1 MNGNPVRGG
10 SPCSSI
16 DCPLDCTRPRRCR
29 SRSRCVASINFGID
43 SASWAAR
50 TDRIGMASNL
60 KNDDAF
66 HHASMPD
73 TSAAEAALKAK
84 LSRKRTKTGC
94 LTCRKRRIKC
104 GEERPV
110 CKNCIKSKRHCEGY
124 NQRVVFQPQPPH
136 FEYQPIANG
145 AAHITFPAA
154 PFIDTFETHHPD
166 APAPPLAS
174 TYGQLRPRPA
184 HQPFMT
190 ALDTHTQQFVRMPL
204 PPQQV
209 HHPSHMPPN
218 DHAFAAPPVISPAHV
233 IPDPVRTHPYAQ
245 RVAQPVYEQQDT
257 QRRPA
262 PVHPVSGSNA
272 TLPPPTN
279 NHMAT
284 AVTAAGDHLGQAY
297 GQPVQPVT
305 PAQHNTP
312 HVPPERHLCMGT
324 QNFIDQE
331 HVASVPIPASSRTM
345 SFSQTPQLSPQQ
357 WTPNAY
363 IPRPEL
369 SRPLDYRP
377 EFQHAPSAVQHAH
390 VKRETVDRTTPEYYD
405 HEYHAPQNATPTSLL
420 NAAAVEYQDD
430 DYYDVHSDEEQDVD
444 TAMIQGCIHQRQRTL
459 NRILA
464 RNQISGRDLQIRR
477 YDTFLYAGI
486 LDKYK
491 VENVANPLKNPA
503 TARVFAH
510 FISATG
516 PSLSIFERH
525 PRNTSVLFHE
535 RSIPLSQQ
543 GLWTYTL
550 PMAALHH
557 QGLLHAMLAL
567 ASLHIA
573 RLQDA
578 SVTPSIQHYAW
589 ALKRVHASVSN
600 SQSRLKLTTI
610 AASMLL
616 GFYEV
621 MTADHMKWNTHLA
634 GAKQLFVETDFV
646 KMTQEFRRLKIQR
659 AATCHAR
666 MERSYGSPA
675 SPEAFSR
682 DDLLDQIP
690 DIDERLVSEM
700 VGREV
705 RYGGYGRVEA
715 PPSAIPPELDLSK
728 FEILKDLYWWYCK
741 QDVYQS
747 IVSGNA
753 LLMDF
758 NRWADCPPRAP
769 MGKVDALH
777 GSFDHLVL
785 LLGRIAD
792 FSSKDRE
799 RKLKQIQANGG
810 RWKPLP
816 GTPGMTIR
824 PPPPQANQPSTPV
837 SASLPPPA
845 GNPFPPQGPP
855 TGEPPPMP
863 AFYGMA
869 PPPRANV
876 QMPASYTPYG
886 DHAMPTP
893 QSAQP
898 PDLPDTDLAAATQ
911 AALADYGR
919 IRSALHTFANS
930 LGPGFQPLSAA
941 EQIPMATA
949 FGDARFYRSY
959 DIGCLWAIYNM
970 GIIIAIRSHPHMPPA
985 MHMAAG
991 IAAPETAP
999 YAMEIGRIVAGIVPG
1014 PSDTGLNPSLGA
1026 ALCESCMPSFF
1037 AAVQYQEPAQR
1048 WETVTRIFNI
1058 AKRTGWGS
1066 AELIANG
1073 CETAWVKAAA
1083 IGRGPPYTRI
1093 VRSETSEDPRLN
1105 GSWERLDPNAQPNE
1119 NDESD
1124 RRLVKTK
1131 ANARLNWAVGVI
1143 GVEEDID
1150 RMRISDR

>member
-1 MNGNPVRGG
+1 
-10 SPCSSI
+10 
-16 DCPLDCTRPRRCR
+16 
-29 SRSRCVASINFGID
+29 
-43 SASWAAR
+43 
-50 TDRIGMASNL
+50 MASTR
-60 KNDDAF
+60 
-66 HHASMPD
+66 D

-124 NQRVVFQPQPPH
+124 NQRVLFRPPH
-136 FEYQPIANG
+136 FDYQPIANG

-154 PFIDTFETHHPD
+154 PFIDT
-166 APAPPLAS
+166 APPLNAH
-174 TYGQLRPRPA
+174 LRPRPPEQHHFHIHQYA
-184 HQPFMT
+184 HH
-190 ALDTHTQQFVRMPL
+190 L
-204 PPQQV
+204 
-209 HHPSHMPPN
+209 
-218 DHAFAAPPVISPAHV
+218 
-233 IPDPVRTHPYAQ
+233 
-245 RVAQPVYEQQDT
+245 AQPIYHHT
-257 QRRPA
+257 LP
-262 PVHPVSGSNA
+262 GSNA
-272 TLPPPTN
+272 NAALPPPTDN
-279 NHMAT
+279 TMPGHRLA
-284 AVTAAGDHLGQAY
+284 QAY
-297 GQPVQPVT
+297 AQPV
-305 PAQHNTP
+305 
-312 HVPPERHLCMGT
+312 
-324 QNFIDQE
+324 
-331 HVASVPIPASSRTM
+331 
-345 SFSQTPQLSPQQ
+345 QQ

-369 SRPLDYRP
+369 SRPLDYQP
-377 EFQHAPSAVQHAH
+377 DFHHAH
-390 VKRETVDRTTPEYYD
+390 VKGESAHQTTPEYYD
-405 HEYHAPQNATPTSLL
+405 HEYHAPQDATPTYLL
-420 NAAAVEYQDD
+420 STAAVEYQDD
-430 DYYDVHSDEEQDVD
+430 DYYDIHSDEEQDVD
-444 TAMIQGCIHQRQRTL
+444 TAMIQGRDHQRQQTL
-459 NRILA
+459 TRILA
-464 RNQISGRDLQIRR
+464 RNQISARDLQIRR

-486 LDKYK
+486 LDKYR

-535 RSIPLSQQ
+535 GSIPLSQQ

-573 RLQDA
+573 RLQNA
-578 SVTPSIQHYAW
+578 SVTPSMQHYAW

-600 SQSRLKLTTI
+600 PQSRLKLTTI

-621 MTADHMKWNTHLA
+621 MTADHMKWNMHLA

-646 KMTQEFRRLKIQR
+646 KMTQEFRQLKMQR
-659 AATCHAR
+659 AATYQAS
-666 MERSYGSPA
+666 MERSYSSPA
-675 SPEAFSR
+675 SPEPFSQ

-705 RYGGYGRVEA
+705 RYRGYGRVEA
-715 PPSAIPPELDLSK
+715 PPSALPPELDLSK

-758 NRWADCPPRAP
+758 NRWANCPPRAP
-769 MGKVDALH
+769 LGKVDAVH

-799 RKLKQIQANGG
+799 RKLKQIEANSGS
-810 RWKPLP
+810 WKPLP
-816 GTPGMTIR
+816 GTPGMNIR
-824 PPPPQANQPSTPV
+824 PPPTPV
-837 SASLPPPA
+837 SASCPPP
-845 GNPFPPQGPP
+845 GNPVPPQDPP
-855 TGEPPPMP
+855 TRDLPPMP

-869 PPPRANV
+869 PPPRAKV
-876 QMPASYTPYG
+876 QMPASYTPFG

-898 PDLPDTDLAAATQ
+898 PDLFDTDLAAATQ
-911 AALADYGR
+911 AALAEYGR

-949 FGDARFYRSY
+949 FGDAKFYRSY

-970 GIIIAIRSHPHMPPA
+970 AVIITIRSHPHMPPA

-999 YAMEIGRIVAGIVPG
+999 YAREIGRIVAGIVPG

-1026 ALCESCMPSFF
+1026 ALCESCMPAFF

-1093 VRSETSEDPRLN
+1093 MRSDTSEDPRLN

-1150 RMRISDR
+1150 RIRISDR

>member
-1 MNGNPVRGG
+1 
-10 SPCSSI
+10 
-16 DCPLDCTRPRRCR
+16 
-29 SRSRCVASINFGID
+29 
-43 SASWAAR
+43 
-50 TDRIGMASNL
+50 MASNI
-60 KNDDAF
+60 KTEDGF
-66 HHASMPD
+66 HHGSMPD

-124 NQRVVFQPQPPH
+124 NQRVVFKPPQV
-136 FEYQPIANG
+136 EYQPIANG
-145 AAHITFPAA
+145 AAHITFPAG
-154 PFIDTFETHHPD
+154 PFMETQQTEV
-166 APAPPLAS
+166 PAPPLDPS
-174 TYGQLRPRPA
+174 MYGQLRPRPA
-184 HQPFMT
+184 EQQFMT
-190 ALDTHTQQFVRMPL
+190 AFDTHTQQFVRIPV

-209 HHPSHMPPN
+209 HHPSQMPPN
-218 DHAFAAPPVISPAHV
+218 EHFQPFAAPPVISPGHV
-233 IPDPVRTHPYAQ
+233 IQDPFRTHQYAQ
-245 RVAQPVYEQQDT
+245 QVAQPTYQQQDT
-257 QRRPA
+257 QGGPA
-262 PVHPVSGSNA
+262 PVQNVPGSNGIVSPA
-272 TLPPPTN
+272 TD

-284 AVTAAGDHLGQAY
+284 AVTMAGDHLGQTY
-297 GQPVQPVT
+297 GQPVQPH
-305 PAQHNTP
+305 AQQHTP
-312 HVPPERHLCMGT
+312 HVPPGRHSWMGMQHST
-324 QNFIDQE
+324 DQE
-331 HVASVPIPASSRTM
+331 HVASVPTPASSRTM
-345 SFSQTPQLSPQQ
+345 SFSQTPQVASQQ

-369 SRPLDYRP
+369 SRPLDYQP
-377 EFQHAPSAVQHAH
+377 EFQHAHYGVQQNAH
-390 VKRETVDRTTPEYYD
+390 VKGETADHTTPEYYD
-405 HEYHAPQNATPTSLL
+405 HEYHAPQNATPTYLL
-420 NAAAVEYQDD
+420 NAAAVGYQDD
-430 DYYDVHSDEEQDVD
+430 DYYDIHSDEEQDVD
-444 TAMIQGCIHQRQRTL
+444 TAMIQGRDHQRQRTL

-535 RSIPLSQQ
+535 GSIPLSQQ

-578 SVTPSIQHYAW
+578 SVTPSMQHYAW

-600 SQSRLKLTTI
+600 PQSRLKLTTI

-621 MTADHMKWNTHLA
+621 MTADHMKWNMHLA

-646 KMTQEFRRLKIQR
+646 KMTQEFRQLKIQR
-659 AATCHAR
+659 AATYQAR
-666 MERSYGSPA
+666 MERSYSSPA
-675 SPEAFSR
+675 SPEAFSQ

-758 NRWADCPPRAP
+758 NRWANCPPRAP
-769 MGKVDALH
+769 MGKVDAVH

-816 GTPGMTIR
+816 GTPGMNIW
-824 PPPPQANQPSTPV
+824 PPPPQGNQPPTPV
-837 SASLPPPA
+837 SASFPPP
-845 GNPFPPQGPP
+845 GNPFPSQGPP
-855 TGEPPPMP
+855 AGEPPPMP

-876 QMPASYTPYG
+876 QMPASYTPFG
-886 DHAMPTP
+886 DHAIPTP

-898 PDLPDTDLAAATQ
+898 PDPLDTDLAAATQ
-911 AALADYGR
+911 ASLAEYGR

-949 FGDARFYRSY
+949 FGDARSYRSY

-970 GIIIAIRSHPHMPPA
+970 AIIITIRSHPHMPPA

-999 YAMEIGRIVAGIVPG
+999 YATEIGRIVAGIVPG

-1150 RMRISDR
+1150 RIRISDR